1 MNRLLSLIKVKYVF
15 MGEKDYQQLFLIKK
29 YLNKKKI
36 IIVQCPT
43 IRDKNNIA
51 LSTRNNLLNKKNY
64 KKATLIINYLL
75 KLKKKLIK
83 NKNKLTIS
91 LKQIIKYLENYYDIK
106 IDYLEF
112 RNEKNLNISNLKG
125 KYRLFVAYHIN
136 KVRLIDNF

>member
-1 MNRLLSLIKVKYVF
+1 MS
-15 MGEKDYQQLFLIKK
+15 KK
-29 YLNKKKI
+29 HNVKI
-36 IIVQCPT
+36 INCPI
-43 IRDKNNIA
+43 IRDKNKVA

-75 KLKKKLIK
+75 KLKKKLFK